1 MKIIFYH
8 IFGTIATILSIL
20 ALLCKKKKKLLKIQ
34 LLANLL
40 YSVQYAIMNAMSAS
54 YVTLIAIFRSI
65 FFKNENK
72 KILKI
77 STLIISAL
85 IAGFFSYNGTL
96 LSLIPIL
103 CSIICIFGASIKN
116 VRYYKLVY
124 GFCSAIWIYYNY
136 KVKAYVIILANI
148 CEIIS
153 AIIGYFRYENIQNE

>member
-1 MKIIFYH
+1 MKIFFYH
-8 IFGTIATILSIL
+8 ICGAIATILSII
-20 ALLCKKKKKLLKIQ
+20 ALLYKNKQKLLKIQ
-34 LLANLL
+34 LLSNLL
-40 YSVQYAIMNAMSAS
+40 YSLQYAIMNAMSAS

-77 STLIISAL
+77 SILTLTAIIV
-85 IAGFFSYNGTL
+85 GFFSYTGTL
-96 LSLIPIL
+96 LSLLPIL

-124 GFCSAIWIYYNY
+124 GFCSAIWIYYNF
-136 KVKAYVIILANI
+136 KVGAYIIILANI

-153 AIIGYFRYENIQNE
+153 AIIGYFRYENNFNE